1 VDIFRCTPDGSIK
14 LDGNDY
20 LEQAIERK
28 SISRVVGKVADVTK
42 LSVGELT
49 ALAQGN
55 ANAFRAAKQEVAER
69 GKTRANNTTSGKN
82 KNFSSEMAS
91 AKLIAQAREVITT
104 IVENL
109 DIIVKGTGTHNIN
122 QAFKIV
128 EKTPEH
134 QQAIAEEFGV
144 DFDLIKE
151 LFDHGVIN
159 VDLVELQ
166 VDQ

>member
-1 VDIFRCTPDGSIK
+1 
-14 LDGNDY
+14 
-20 LEQAIERK
+20 
-28 SISRVVGKVADVTK
+28 VVGKVADITK

-55 ANAFRAAKQEVAER
+55 ANAFRAAKQEIAAR
-69 GKTRANNTTSGKN
+69 GKTRTNNTVGGKN
-82 KNFSSEMAS
+82 KNSSSEMAS

-128 EKTPEH
+128 DKAPEH